1 MGTPY
6 PRESNRC
13 RRLDDALIEMIAVD
27 LQPPS
32 IIEGF
37 VKFVSI
43 LDSRYQLPSR
53 RTIMRRLL
61 IEKYQSIKKNVTA
74 KLKLTT
80 IVSLTTDI

>member
-32 IIEGF
+32 IVNDKGF
-37 VKFVSI
+37 VKFVST
-43 LDSRYQLPSR
+43 LDTSYQAD
-53 RTIMRRLL
+53 
-61 IEKYQSIKKNVTA
+61 EQS
-74 KLKLTT
+74 
-80 IVSLTTDI
+80 

>member
-37 VKFVSI
+37 VKFARLSIPATKQTNNHETFIDRKVS
-43 LDSRYQLPSR
+43 
-53 RTIMRRLL
+53 
-61 IEKYQSIKKNVTA
+61 KYQEECYCKVKTNNQCIP
-74 KLKLTT
+74 
-80 IVSLTTDI
+80 DY